1 MKLANLDNKIIE
13 ALKPK
18 LFDLFIE
25 KHDIVWSWGDFFD
38 SVDFIELNGY
48 QVLLPIEEDR
58 RPNVSVLRC
67 IESKDEKTLT
77 LFLRDTTYI
86 EQPYREWAWT
96 GFVAVCDKFED
107 QDFYVATVYHEWF
120 ILDEVPKR

>member
-38 SVDFIELNGY
+38 SVDFIELSGY